1 MALNYA
7 GLFKRFNS
15 LSTQPVTRQL
25 GLLVGLAASI
35 ALGIALVQWSV
46 SPDYVPV
53 FADLSP
59 AETSDVVRSLEEH
72 GIRYKL
78 DHRSGLVSV
87 PADQV
92 HQTRLKLAS
101 DGLPKSDGSGF
112 DMLYKEQEM
121 GVSSFIEKAR
131 YDRALEQELSR
142 SIASMDSVRSARV
155 HLAVPK
161 PSAFVRKRDKPA
173 ASVLLSLYPG
183 RELTDRQLAGVVHL
197 VSSSVSGLEADQVS
211 VVDNQGK
218 LLSSQGRDDGFAQTS
233 EQFKFTRQ
241 LEQSYVER
249 ITEILTPILGVGS
262 VRAQVAADVDFTMVE
277 KTSENYAPEAR
288 VRSEQLMEET
298 TAGESSGGVPG
309 SLATQPPVE
318 TQVSN
323 TPVEEEERS
332 SSTRSSSKQIR
343 NYELDKTISHIREV
357 PGTLRKLSVAVVVD
371 YQDMVNDKGEIERSA
386 LGEERLAELTGLVKD
401 TIGFDE
407 ERGDSVNVIN
417 ASFVPAPALEPLP
430 EPSILEQEWIW
441 RIAKY
446 VLSGIALV
454 LVVMTVLRPLMQAS
468 AVPPAA
474 PAALGGPQGGA
485 ALSNLAGGNEM
496 GLPEDQVTLGGQPQL
511 GPPGGMNSYQQQLQ
525 MARSMVEGE
534 PQRVAHVVKNW
545 VSADG

>member
-72 GIRYKL
+72 GVRYKL

-298 TAGESSGGVPG
+298 SGGESSGGVPG

-430 EPSILEQEWIW
+430 EPSILEQEWVW

-446 VLSGIALV
+446 VLSGLALV

-468 AVPPAA
+468 ALPPAA
-474 PAALGGPQGGA
+474 PAALGGPQGGTA
-485 ALSNLAGGNEM
+485 MSNLAGANEM